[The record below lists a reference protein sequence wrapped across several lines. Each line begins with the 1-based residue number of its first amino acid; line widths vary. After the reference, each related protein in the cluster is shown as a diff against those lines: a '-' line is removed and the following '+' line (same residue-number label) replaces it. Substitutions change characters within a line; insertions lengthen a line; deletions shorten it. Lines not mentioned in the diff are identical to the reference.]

1 MRQES
6 PEETREV
13 TLLLLQKKSADNE
26 NCGCVNSAAEERL
39 FPLYVSI
46 PSQRKANLQALAKEK
61 VFLWES
67 TEKCIQREA
76 I

>member
-1 MRQES
+1 MCQES

-13 TLLLLQKKSADNE
+13 TLLLPRKKSADNE

-39 FPLYVSI
+39 FPLYVSV
-46 PSQRKANLQALAKEK
+46 SSKREANLQALVKEK

-67 TEKCIQREA
+67 TEKGSQHEA